1 MRLICFITLL
11 SLAAGCSAIARSPE
25 DYRKATRTLLE
36 TESDSIRSCYDAEL
50 AKNATSSGTVI
61 VKFKVESDTGKIVGA
76 KIDEANSTASGTL
89 GQCVVDA
96 ISGLALERPDA
107 RDGDAT
113 FTWEFAASAG

>member
-1 MRLICFITLL
+1 MRFICFITLL
-11 SLAAGCSAIARSPE
+11 SLAAGCSFNARSPE
-25 DYRKATRTLLE
+25 NYRKDTRALLE

-50 AKNATSSGTVI
+50 AKNAKSSGTVV

-76 KIDEANSTASGTL
+76 KIDGANSTASTTL

-96 ISGLALERPDA
+96 IEGLALDPPDA

-113 FTWEFAASAG
+113 FSWEFAASAG